1 MSLFKTLDLVQR
13 AERNFCDFMPIALQ
27 LPDGQ
32 RCSHMWNGPKGGF
45 GRRAGTRILRPHMV
59 SGNCYGAALSIN
71 PVVFYN
77 LPSPSTP
84 CSCSCDFLSS
94 CLTTS
99 QSTSIDDH
107 YPLLDLL
114 GYSRYGPYGSILAI
128 VGSKRLFSGDTACSL
143 AIYIKLSGRGGH

>member
-1 MSLFKTLDLVQR
+1 M
-13 AERNFCDFMPIALQ
+13 
-27 LPDGQ
+27 LP
-32 RCSHMWNGPKGGF
+32 HVEWPKGRSTF
-45 GRRAGTRILRPHMV
+45 GRRAGTGILRPHMV
-59 SGNCYGAALSIN
+59 SGNCYGAAPSIN
-71 PVVFYN
+71 PVVFY
-77 LPSPSTP
+77 LPSPASTP

-128 VGSKRLFSGDTACSL
+128 VGLKCLFFQDIQPAPAVWRSTLNFLGE
-143 AIYIKLSGRGGH
+143 GRDDDERRSRGSAGRAPREYMK